1 MDGAGSVWPGF
12 LCRARWLCETCPGF
26 WLQALCGP
34 WGFGVG
40 MCWLPPLGPAVPGC
54 WDNLGE
60 QLQLLLCM
68 SSRHRAPAQFP
79 GAVFH
84 RRLSPRSLSPRSLT
98 ASSLPAGMSAQA
110 CPQH

>member
-1 MDGAGSVWPGF
+1 MDGAGSAWPGF
-12 LCRARWLCETCPGF
+12 ICQARWLCETCPGF
-26 WLQALCGP
+26 CLQALWGP

-40 MCWLPPLGPAVPGC
+40 MCWLPPLRSAAPGC

-60 QLQLLLCM
+60 QLQLLLCT
-68 SSRHRAPAQFP
+68 SSERRAPAQFP
-79 GAVFH
+79 RAAFH
-84 RRLSPRSLSPRSLT
+84 RRLSPRSLT